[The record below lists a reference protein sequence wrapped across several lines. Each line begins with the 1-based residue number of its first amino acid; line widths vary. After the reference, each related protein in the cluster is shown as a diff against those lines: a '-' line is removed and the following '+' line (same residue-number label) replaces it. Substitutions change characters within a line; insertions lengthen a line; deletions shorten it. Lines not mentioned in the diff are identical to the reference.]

1 MPSQLN
7 PKAPVFKPDMKLRAA
22 MDWYEVISGRSL
34 RAERD
39 FLHNMH
45 TFHTTDRVIDL
56 LDMRYEADRK
66 VKILLME
73 KEGRSL
79 DDILPLPPTELEALL
94 QGDTA

>member
-1 MPSQLN
+1 
-7 PKAPVFKPDMKLRAA
+7 
-22 MDWYEVISGRSL
+22 MDWYVVISGRYL

-45 TFHTTDRVIDL
+45 TFHTTERVIDL

-79 DDILPLPPTELEALL
+79 DDILPLPPTELEVLL
-94 QGDTA
+94 QGGTA